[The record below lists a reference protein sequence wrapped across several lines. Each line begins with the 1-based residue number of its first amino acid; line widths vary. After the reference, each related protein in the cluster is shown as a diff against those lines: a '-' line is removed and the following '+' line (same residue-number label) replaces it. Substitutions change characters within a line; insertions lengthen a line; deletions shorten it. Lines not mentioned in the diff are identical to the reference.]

1 MRTNRGGRRPA
12 PLEGVRTGRARGASR
27 VAVRLVVTTLVS
39 AVCVFC
45 GCGMGEDDKPSACE
59 ENEELCPR
67 SSRLATDVACDCRCV
82 AGFSGLTPTRSFEGT
97 ISACLPPELNPV
109 TSTPEQRDAALEL
122 RSAQFNQRV
131 FKFCSDKVASYLDD
145 LIEMQQR
152 PRDLQA
158 MCMGP
163 RIRCKCTTAGAQQQ
177 TTVCSTP
184 CADRECDK
192 QNCLPLLRVG
202 GTVDASGCT
211 CSRVNACGNV
221 TPNIGESPICLNRPA
236 AILRRQANRRRPSRE
251 DRRQGGRSR
260 QRPLTV

>member
-1 MRTNRGGRRPA
+1 M
-12 PLEGVRTGRARGASR
+12 
-27 VAVRLVVTTLVS
+27 RLVVTSLVS

-45 GCGMGEDDKPSACE
+45 GCGMGEDDKPACE
-59 ENEELCPR
+59 ENEEQCPR

-109 TSTPEQRDAALEL
+109 TATPEQRDAALEL

-131 FKFCSDKVASYLDD
+131 FKFCSDKVAGYLDD

-163 RIRCKCTTAGAQQQ
+163 RIRCKCTTTGAQQQ
-177 TTVCSTP
+177 TSVCSTP
-184 CADRECDK
+184 CVDRECDK

-202 GTVDASGCT
+202 GSVDASGCS
-211 CSRVNACGNV
+211 CSRVNECGNV

-236 AILRRQANRRRPSRE
+236 AILRRQANRRRSSRE
-251 DRRQGGRSR
+251 DRTQGGRSR
-260 QRPLTV
+260 QRSTTV

>member
-1 MRTNRGGRRPA
+1 MN
-12 PLEGVRTGRARGASR
+12 
-27 VAVRLVVTTLVS
+27 LVVTSLVS

-82 AGFSGLTPTRSFEGT
+82 AGFSGITPTRSFEGT

-109 TSTPEQRDAALEL
+109 ISTPEQRDAALEL

-131 FKFCSDKVASYLDD
+131 FKFCSDKVAGFLDD

-177 TTVCSTP
+177 TPICSAP

-202 GTVDASGCT
+202 GSVDASGCS
-211 CSRVNACGNV
+211 CSRVNECGNV
-221 TPNIGESPICLNRPA
+221 TPNVGESPICLNRPA
-236 AILRRQANRRRPSRE
+236 AILRRQANRRRKPRE
-251 DRRQGGRSR
+251 DAGGRRIQGGRSR
-260 QRPLTV
+260 QRSTMV